1 MKLYDFFAMR
11 SKWEYLVLG
20 FLLSLF
26 IGCLDYLT
34 GIELGFSI
42 FYLFPITLATWFS
55 GERAGLLLALTSGMT
70 WLIADI
76 MAGHVVSHPLIL
88 YWNAS
93 IRLAFFILI
102 VIILSRLKK
111 ELDSKTQII
120 VKLQNALSELKRTE
134 EELEKK
140 AAELVRSNNE
150 LERFAYSAA
159 HDLKEPLLSMGGFIR
174 LLQRRYRDRLDA
186 DAQKLISSAIAGS
199 MRMEALISGLLSYA
213 GVGAKDSE
221 LTPADSTAVL
231 ESACTNLQ
239 ALIEENKAVIR
250 YDHLP
255 TVTAD
260 TVLLGQLFQNLIANA
275 VKFKRAEPPEIH
287 ISAKRSSNNWVFSVR
302 DNGMGIDRQHF
313 DRIFEMFHRLPTKT
327 KHPGSGIG
335 LALCKK
341 IVERHGGQI
350 WVESE
355 PGEGSTFYFTL
366 PVMPQPENGAA
377 GAMKIPDP
385 DHDTDQ

>member
-1 MKLYDFFAMR
+1 MKFYDFFAMR
-11 SKWEYLVLG
+11 ARWEYLVLG
-20 FLLSLF
+20 FLLSLL
-26 IGCLDYLT
+26 IGFLDYLT
-34 GIELGFSI
+34 GVELGFSI
-42 FYLFPITLATWFS
+42 FYLFPITLATWFA
-55 GERAGLLLALTSGMT
+55 GGRTGLLLALASGTT

-76 MAGHVVSHPLIL
+76 AAGHVVSHPLIL

-102 VIILSRLKK
+102 VIILSRLKN
-111 ELDSKTQII
+111 ELDGKTQII
-120 VKLQNALSELKRTE
+120 VKLQNTLSELKKTE

-140 AAELVRSNNE
+140 AADLVRSNNE

-159 HDLKEPLLSMGGFIR
+159 HDLREPLLSMSGFIR

-213 GVGAKDSE
+213 GAGAKETE
-221 LTPADSTAVL
+221 LAPADSTTVL
-231 ESACTNLQ
+231 ESACTSLQ

-260 TVLLGQLFQNLIANA
+260 SVLLGQLFQNLIANA
-275 VKFKRAEPPEIH
+275 VKFKRTEPPEIH
-287 ISAKRSSNNWVFSVR
+287 ISAKRSSNSWVFSVR

-313 DRIFEMFHRLPTKT
+313 DRIFEMFHRLPAKT

-355 PGEGSTFYFTL
+355 PGQGSTFYFTL
-366 PVMPQPENGAA
+366 PVMPQPENGAGGRHENSGLA
-377 GAMKIPDP
+377 A
-385 DHDTDQ
+385 